1 MTSLVVCLGAGK
13 GTLTYVRKLIDIEPW
28 DKIFVVTDESGLSF
42 SASKK
47 IDFIVVKEDQ
57 FLWEIVEA
65 IIKQI
70 DNKVRDADVAL
81 NFVSGSGKIHMAVV
95 AALLKLGL
103 GIRLVVLT
111 PEGLKE
117 I

>member
-1 MTSLVVCLGAGK
+1 MTSLVVCLGTGK
-13 GTLTYVRKLIDIEPW
+13 GTLTYVRKLIDTEPW
-28 DKIFVVTDESGLSF
+28 DKVFVVTDETGLSF
-42 SASKK
+42 SAEKK
-47 IDFIVVKEDQ
+47 LNFIVVKEEQ
-57 FLWEIVEA
+57 FIWQTVEG
-65 IIKQI
+65 IQKQI
-70 DNKVRDADVAL
+70 DNKVRDTEVAL

-95 AALLKLGL
+95 AALLKSGL